1 MNSTTME
8 ARSIALLSSLIF
20 SLDDDLLSI
29 WNALT
34 ESIDVVWVGPVFL
47 IIQLLKTSSLLAVLY
62 RLLLKGD
69 ATDKELWAL
78 EYFGSHK

>member
-1 MNSTTME
+1 MD
-8 ARSIALLSSLIF
+8 AKSIALLSSLIF

-29 WNALT
+29 CKALT

-62 RLLLKGD
+62 RLPLKGD
-69 ATDKELWAL
+69 ATDKELCAL